1 MRIDIVTLF
10 PEMFAGPFGESI
22 IKRAVERG
30 LVEIYLHNLRD
41 YGLGRHRQVDDYPY
55 GGGPGMILRV
65 EPLFA
70 AVEEVKAR
78 IGREDIPV
86 ILLSPQ
92 GRLFNQ
98 EVAEELAQQPNL
110 ILICGHYEGVDERV
124 REHLVTDELSIGDY
138 ILTGGELPAM
148 VVVDAVVRL
157 LPGALGAEEGA
168 REDSYAMGL
177 LEYPQYTRPREFRGW
192 TVPEILLSGNHAE
205 IAKWRLEQALKRTR
219 ERRPDLLE
227 KLSEEERKR
236 LGLI

>member
-70 AVEEVKAR
+70 AVEEVKTR

-236 LGLI
+236 LGLV

>member
-236 LGLI
+236 LGLV